1 MPSSGSARADTP
13 PSRIWSR
20 LVRPWWQRIAFRLI
34 LLLLA
39 VSIVPPLT
47 LGILAMRSARVAQ
60 EREVWEGNTALARW
74 GVDKVQSY
82 LANIEE
88 DMRLIVEVGNLQT
101 MDPATA
107 KPLLLFLLSFTEDIK
122 ELSLLDATG
131 RERVK
136 VAEGTLITAD
146 DLKSRAD
153 TPTLQIPLS
162 GETYVGPVRTS
173 EFSEPFVSIV
183 VPIRNLAENK
193 IVGALAAEVNL
204 KRLWDD
210 MLSFK
215 VGKSG
220 YLYLV
225 NEAGQPL
232 AHPDFSLVL
241 SRKDLRSAGAV
252 RRFLAGED
260 DVPPRANLEYLNY
273 QGIQVVG
280 LHARIPKLGWAVVVE
295 QPSAEAFANVN
306 RMKIETWLVLVN
318 AVIVTLVVTLLC
330 ARSFTGPLAQ
340 LADGARR
347 FGTGEFAHRIPIRS
361 RDEIA
366 EVADGF
372 NAMADR
378 VQESFQHLRILLE
391 TSAMTSASLEL
402 DHVIR
407 AALHQM
413 DHLAGWPN
421 SGVVLLE
428 TPANGRQR
436 MTATIRTLR
445 TSREGYAIEVTPDA
459 LPNLWR
465 ALTQEKAVAI
475 GDFSARAGP
484 GEHAVWDAPNLQAM
498 ILAPLL
504 SKGTPRGALWIGR
517 AQPGP
522 LSEEEVLLAQTM
534 ANHVAIAIENARL
547 HGATVRR
554 GEQLE
559 ALLRASRTVM
569 AGLDLREILDRI
581 LDEAARI
588 SGAPH
593 VKVLLLDKESGTL
606 RVGALKGSAMPPDF
620 SFPVG
625 LGSSGIVAQTGEP
638 LFMSDA
644 QHDSR
649 SIFAERDR
657 ELGIVTYLG
666 LPIKRGQDVLGVLTF
681 NTTVPHQYTPDEI
694 AYLAS
699 FADQAAIA
707 IDNARLYAALRRTS
721 AELESRV
728 EERTRELRD
737 AHEGLVRAERLA
749 LIGQLAGGVGH
760 ELRNPL
766 GGIGN
771 AVYYLRMRLADGQ
784 DPKIQKHLGIL
795 DAEVRRANKIVT
807 DLLDFSRIKEPSRA
821 PAQLNAIV
829 MDILARQREIP
840 TIAVD
845 CKLAEGLPPV
855 LVDADQVGQVFLNL
869 ILNAVEAMPE
879 GGTLTIQTEA
889 TTESVIARFTDSG
902 VGITPENLEKIFQPL
917 FTTKTKGIGL
927 GLAVSR
933 RLTEANGGTLTVASR
948 PGQGATF
955 TATFPRAGDKSSGRS

>member
-1 MPSSGSARADTP
+1 MSSSDNISTNAPRT
-13 PSRIWSR
+13 RIWAT
-20 LVRPWWQRIAFRLI
+20 LIRPWWQRITFRLI
-34 LLLLA
+34 ILLLA
-39 VSIVPPLT
+39 VSVVPPLT

-60 EREVWEGNTALARW
+60 EREVWEGNTAIARW

-88 DMRLIVEVGNLQT
+88 DMRLIVEVGNLHT
-101 MDPATA
+101 MDPVTA
-107 KPLLLFLLSFTEDIK
+107 KPLLRFLLSFEEDIK
-122 ELSLLDATG
+122 ELSLLDAMG
-131 RERVK
+131 REKVR
-136 VAEGTLITAD
+136 VAEGVLITTE
-146 DLKSRAD
+146 DLKSRTD
-153 TPTLQIPLS
+153 TQALQMPLG

-173 EFSEPFVSIV
+173 DFSEPFVSIV
-183 VPIRNLAENK
+183 VPIRNLAENR

-215 VGKSG
+215 IGKSG

-225 NEAGQPL
+225 NQAGQPL

-241 SRKDLRSAGAV
+241 SRKDLSSAAAV

-260 DVPPRANLEYLNY
+260 DPTPRANLEYPNY
-273 QGIQVVG
+273 QGVQVVG
-280 LHARIPKLGWAVVVE
+280 LHARIPKLGWAVIVE

-306 RMKIETWLVLVN
+306 RMRVETWLVLVN
-318 AVIVTLVVTLLC
+318 AVIVTLVVTLLS
-330 ARSFTGPLAQ
+330 ARSLTRPLAE
-340 LADGARR
+340 LAEGTRR
-347 FGTGEFAHRIPIRS
+347 FGAGEFAHRIPIRS

-378 VQESFQHLRILLE
+378 LQANFQHLRTLLE
-391 TSAMTSASLEL
+391 TSAVTSASLEF
-402 DHVIR
+402 DHVLT
-407 AALHQM
+407 AALRQM
-413 DHLAGWPN
+413 DHLAGWPH
-421 SGVVLLE
+421 SGIILLDA
-428 TPANGRQR
+428 PPDGRPR
-436 MTATIRTLR
+436 LTATVRTLDA
-445 TSREGYAIEVTPDA
+445 SRGGDSVDVTPES
-459 LPNLWR
+459 LPHLWR
-465 ALTQEKAVAI
+465 VLTEGKSVAI
-475 GDFSARAGP
+475 SDFVALAGS
-484 GEHAVWDAPNLQAM
+484 GERTLWTSPDLQAM
-498 ILAPLL
+498 VLAPLL
-504 SKGTPRGALWIGR
+504 SKGAILGALWIGR
-517 AQPGP
+517 TAPGP
-522 LSEEEVLLAQTM
+522 LSEEEVLLAKTM
-534 ANHVAIAIENARL
+534 ANHVANAIENARL

-559 ALLRASRTVM
+559 ALLRALRTVM
-569 AGLDLREILDRI
+569 AGLDLREILDHI

-593 VKVLLLDKESGTL
+593 VKVLLLDKHTGRL

-638 LFMSDA
+638 LFMADA
-644 QHDSR
+644 QTDPR

-666 LPIKRGQDVLGVLTF
+666 LPIKRGNDVLGVLTF
-681 NTTVPHQYTPDEI
+681 NTTVPHQYTPDEM

-707 IDNARLYAALRRTS
+707 INNARLYDALRRTS

-728 EERTRELRD
+728 EERTQELRD
-737 AHEGLVRAERLA
+737 AHGELVRAERLA

-771 AVYYLRMRLADGQ
+771 AVYYLRMRLGGDT

-807 DLLDFSRIKEPSRA
+807 DLLDFSRVKEPTRA
-821 PAQLNAIV
+821 PAQLNDIV
-829 MDILARQREIP
+829 TDTLGRQPAAP
-840 TIAVD
+840 TITMR
-845 CKLAEGLPPV
+845 CTLADALPLV

-869 ILNAVEAMPE
+869 ILNAIEAMPT
-879 GGTLTIQTEA
+879 GGVLTIQTEA
-889 TTESVIARFTDSG
+889 TTETVVARVADSG
-902 VGITPENLEKIFQPL
+902 AGIPPGNLEKIFQPL

-933 RLTEANGGTLTVASR
+933 RLTEANGGTLTVESR
-948 PGQGATF
+948 AGQGSTF
-955 TATFPRAGDKSSGRS
+955 IVTFPRKGNEPSDRT

>member
-1 MPSSGSARADTP
+1 
-13 PSRIWSR
+13 
-20 LVRPWWQRIAFRLI
+20 
-34 LLLLA
+34 
-39 VSIVPPLT
+39 
-47 LGILAMRSARVAQ
+47 
-60 EREVWEGNTALARW
+60 
-74 GVDKVQSY
+74 
-82 LANIEE
+82 
-88 DMRLIVEVGNLQT
+88 
-101 MDPATA
+101 
-107 KPLLLFLLSFTEDIK
+107 
-122 ELSLLDATG
+122 
-131 RERVK
+131 
-136 VAEGTLITAD
+136 
-146 DLKSRAD
+146 
-153 TPTLQIPLS
+153 
-162 GETYVGPVRTS
+162 
-173 EFSEPFVSIV
+173 
-183 VPIRNLAENK
+183 
-193 IVGALAAEVNL
+193 
-204 KRLWDD
+204 
-210 MLSFK
+210 
-215 VGKSG
+215 
-220 YLYLV
+220 
-225 NEAGQPL
+225 
-232 AHPDFSLVL
+232 
-241 SRKDLRSAGAV
+241 
-252 RRFLAGED
+252 
-260 DVPPRANLEYLNY
+260 
-273 QGIQVVG
+273 
-280 LHARIPKLGWAVVVE
+280 
-295 QPSAEAFANVN
+295 
-306 RMKIETWLVLVN
+306 
-318 AVIVTLVVTLLC
+318 
-330 ARSFTGPLAQ
+330 
-340 LADGARR
+340 
-347 FGTGEFAHRIPIRS
+347 
-361 RDEIA
+361 
-366 EVADGF
+366 
-372 NAMADR
+372 
-378 VQESFQHLRILLE
+378 
-391 TSAMTSASLEL
+391 
-402 DHVIR
+402 
-407 AALHQM
+407 
-413 DHLAGWPN
+413 
-421 SGVVLLE
+421 
-428 TPANGRQR
+428 
-436 MTATIRTLR
+436 
-445 TSREGYAIEVTPDA
+445 
-459 LPNLWR
+459 
-465 ALTQEKAVAI
+465 
-475 GDFSARAGP
+475 
-484 GEHAVWDAPNLQAM
+484 
-498 ILAPLL
+498 
-504 SKGTPRGALWIGR
+504 
-517 AQPGP
+517 
-522 LSEEEVLLAQTM
+522 
-534 ANHVAIAIENARL
+534 
-547 HGATVRR
+547 
-554 GEQLE
+554 
-559 ALLRASRTVM
+559 
-569 AGLDLREILDRI
+569 
-581 LDEAARI
+581 
-588 SGAPH
+588 
-593 VKVLLLDKESGTL
+593 
-606 RVGALKGSAMPPDF
+606 
-620 SFPVG
+620 VG